1 MLGPYCRCKSRDY
14 IITLYSLFWAPTYS
28 FSKMEIIRWP
38 RELNAK
44 HLQIK
49 KITPSTWQ
57 HTHYK
62 YSQHK
67 QRKKLQIQ
75 IFICLC
81 CEYLQCDSLFVC
93 VVSICSAILYLFV
106 LWVFAP
112 PAVKLMKMF
121 SWFAGALSVCMFSG
135 VAARWAL
142 SATVKSCRF
151 ACHRMPLQGYKVQIF
166 HYVLVSFLTH

>member
-1 MLGPYCRCKSRDY
+1 LLGPYCRCKSRDY
-14 IITLYSLFWAPTYS
+14 IIILYSLFWAPTYS

-38 RELNAK
+38 REHNAK

-49 KITPSTWQ
+49 KITPSTWTST
-57 HTHYK
+57 HT
-62 YSQHK
+62 
-67 QRKKLQIQ
+67 LQILTTQ
-75 IFICLC
+75 PKKETC
-81 CEYLQCDSLFVC
+81 CKYKSLFVC

-106 LWVFAP
+106 LWAFAP

-121 SWFAGALSVCMFSG
+121 SWFAGALSVCMFSE